1 LGDSSFFRTTADR
14 VLGQIERIPKA
25 IRAYGLIHADLHRF
39 NIHYDERAGFT
50 VYDFDHCRYGWR
62 VADLV
67 VIGQALQ
74 APPFIEGYESV
85 RPLSGAEQ
93 AAIPAFTQA
102 RDICDIGDHLAMRSV
117 KGRRDPTN
125 EELEEELERLRQ
137 LV

>member
-1 LGDSSFFRTTADR
+1 MGDLSFFRTTADR
-14 VLGQIERIPKA
+14 VRGPIGRIPKA

-50 VYDFDHCRYGWR
+50 VYDFDNCEYGWR

-74 APPFIEGYESV
+74 APFIEGYESV
-85 RPLSGAEQ
+85 RPLSDAER
-93 AAIPAFTQA
+93 AAIPAFTQV
-102 RDICDIGDHLAMRSV
+102 RDIWDIGDHLAMRSV